1 MKKPKTEFTAAAAK
15 AAEPTE
21 IAAASPER
29 MDAENTRAVQPMEV
43 DKEWS
48 F

>member
-1 MKKPKTEFTAAAAK
+1 MKKPETEFTTA

-21 IAAASPER
+21 LAAASPER
-29 MDAENTRAVQPMEV
+29 MDAENARAVQPMEV